1 LTIEQLGSVG
11 EFIAAIATIATLAYL
26 ALQIRQS
33 NRSHQLSAIARI
45 AEGTETWI
53 GQVVQSPELHD
64 LYQLGMR
71 EPEKMTK
78 EQQGRFEL
86 LVMQMLRS
94 TESAWLQVRWGLVD
108 DDYWHGYRETLRLI
122 AGSEAG
128 RRAFARNRNLL
139 APSFASEVEKI
150 LGDPQG
156 VGDEPRSSAPATT
169 AA

>member
-1 LTIEQLGSVG
+1 
-11 EFIAAIATIATLAYL
+11 
-26 ALQIRQS
+26 
-33 NRSHQLSAIARI
+33 
-45 AEGTETWI
+45 
-53 GQVVQSPELHD
+53 
-64 LYQLGMR
+64 MR

-78 EQQGRFEL
+78 AQQGRFEL

-139 APSFASEVEKI
+139 APSFASEVDKI
-150 LGDPQG
+150 LGEPRG
-156 VGDEPRSSAPATT
+156 GGDEPRSSAPATT